1 VVNWTAVEKKEGV
14 GIEEG
19 GTHEE
24 RGVEAI
30 RRGTEIKGGL
40 GVWMEEKVEVILV
53 IEL

>member
-1 VVNWTAVEKKEGV
+1 VNWTAVEKKEGV

-40 GVWMEEKVEVILV
+40 GCGWKRKWK
-53 IEL
+53 